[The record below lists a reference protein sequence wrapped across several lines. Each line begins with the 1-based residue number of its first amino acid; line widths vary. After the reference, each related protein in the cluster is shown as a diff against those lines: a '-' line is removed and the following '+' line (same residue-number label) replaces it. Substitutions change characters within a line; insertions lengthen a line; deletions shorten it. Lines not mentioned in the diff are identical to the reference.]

1 MSKKGLVG
9 LSLVKRTPKEKVKKV
24 HEMKTFD
31 EVGKQSIEDIYLE
44 IKEFNKEANGFFK
57 VDTDSKRL
65 VMQQA
70 QPNVNEVAYTQYKNK
85 TTNTKTNIKSD
96 KKEFKPKFKFNKDAD
111 RVEPAESETE
121 KWLRDNEEKYN
132 RRSSYKHEENL
143 FGSFQKK
150 PYSKIVKVNSKPLTS
165 SDNLRINKK
174 SHQRKIHDINLDV
187 STLIKNEKI
196 PDIFTILKDPDLR
209 AMKKALANIHPGD
222 EVFER
227 KLLDYKTIELLKI
240 FTIMNSDKIEK
251 YPILKKYK
259 ISKFDQRVA
268 IAIRLL
274 LNASTKLNLGEEK
287 VYESVFVK
295 AKARLKYDTF
305 FDEVLGN
312 WHDTIEL
319 LDDREIL
326 KDSTIS
332 HSKEVIKFATCDT
345 LLNINDAVRV
355 SLMKYLFIDFKES
368 KHISLKYSTIKMI
381 EMIKKY
387 SLRYLNSFSNLDW
400 DLSESRYKLIRN
412 TLSKEKTNK
421 FNYVVTDEILKI
433 SNLSKSFG
441 KVEVLKDLSFGIN
454 KGEVHVIMGQMVQE
468 KVHWAN
474 SQSVG
479 IKNLLRL

>member
-1 MSKKGLVG
+1 MKKILAGV
-9 LSLVKRTPKEKVKKV
+9 SLVKRTPKEKVKKV
-24 HEMKTFD
+24 NEMKTFD

-65 VMQQA
+65 VMQQV

-85 TTNTKTNIKSD
+85 TTNIKSD

-387 SLRYLNSFSNLDW
+387 SLRYLNFFSNLDW

-433 SNLSKSFG
+433 SNLDYNNILLDELQGALNNGSTLLDIIKG
-441 KVEVLKDLSFGIN
+441 K
-454 KGEVHVIMGQMVQE
+454 
-468 KVHWAN
+468 
-474 SQSVG
+474 
-479 IKNLLRL
+479 

>member
-1 MSKKGLVG
+1 MKKILAGV
-9 LSLVKRTPKEKVKKV
+9 SLVKRTPKEKVKKV
-24 HEMKTFD
+24 NEMKTFD

-44 IKEFNKEANGFFK
+44 IKEFNKESNSFFK

-70 QPNVNEVAYTQYKNK
+70 QPAVTEIAYTQYKNK
-85 TTNTKTNIKSD
+85 ITNTKPNVKSD

-174 SHQRKIHDINLDV
+174 SHQRKIHVINLDV

-196 PDIFTILKDPDLR
+196 PDIFSILKEPDLR

-222 EVFER
+222 EVFEK

-305 FDEVLGN
+305 FDEVLGY

-326 KDSTIS
+326 KDSTVS

-400 DLSESRYKLIRN
+400 DLSESRYKIIRN

-433 SNLSKSFG
+433 SNLDYNNILLDELQGALNNGSTLLDIIKG
-441 KVEVLKDLSFGIN
+441 K
-454 KGEVHVIMGQMVQE
+454 
-468 KVHWAN
+468 
-474 SQSVG
+474 
-479 IKNLLRL
+479 

>member
-1 MSKKGLVG
+1 MKKILAGV
-9 LSLVKRTPKEKVKKV
+9 SLVKRTPKEKVKKV

-70 QPNVNEVAYTQYKNK
+70 QPTITEVAYTQYKNK
-85 TTNTKTNIKSD
+85 TTNTKSNVKSD

-196 PDIFTILKDPDLR
+196 PDIFSILKEPDLR

-222 EVFER
+222 EVFEK
-227 KLLDYKTIELLKI
+227 KLLDYKTIELLKL

-305 FDEVLGN
+305 FDEVLGY

-326 KDSTIS
+326 KDSTVS

-345 LLNINDAVRV
+345 LLNINDAVRA

-400 DLSESRYKLIRN
+400 DLSESRYKIIRN

-433 SNLSKSFG
+433 SNLDYNNILLDELQGALNNGSTLLDIIKG
-441 KVEVLKDLSFGIN
+441 K
-454 KGEVHVIMGQMVQE
+454 
-468 KVHWAN
+468 
-474 SQSVG
+474 
-479 IKNLLRL
+479 

>member
-1 MSKKGLVG
+1 MSKKGKIG
-9 LSLVKRTPKEKVKKV
+9 LSLVKRIPKEKVKKV

-44 IKEFNKEANGFFK
+44 IKEFNKDANGFFK

-70 QPNVNEVAYTQYKNK
+70 QPAQPAVTEVAYTHYKNK
-85 TTNTKTNIKSD
+85 ITNTKPNLKSD

-121 KWLRDNEEKYN
+121 KWLRENEEKYN
-132 RRSSYKHEENL
+132 RRSSYKDEENL

-196 PDIFTILKDPDLR
+196 PDIFAILKEPDLR

-222 EVFER
+222 EVFEK

-305 FDEVLGN
+305 FDEVLGY

-326 KDSTIS
+326 KDSTVS

-433 SNLSKSFG
+433 SNLDYNNILLDELQGALNNGSTILDIIKG
-441 KVEVLKDLSFGIN
+441 K
-454 KGEVHVIMGQMVQE
+454 
-468 KVHWAN
+468 
-474 SQSVG
+474 
-479 IKNLLRL
+479 

>member
-1 MSKKGLVG
+1 MSFCKELSFCLKQSKTQEEFMSKKGLVG
-9 LSLVKRTPKEKVKKV
+9 LSLVKRTPKEKVKKT
-24 HEMKTFD
+24 HEIKTFD

-70 QPNVNEVAYTQYKNK
+70 QPAVTEVAYTQYKNK
-85 TTNTKTNIKSD
+85 TTNTKSNVKSD

-196 PDIFTILKDPDLR
+196 PDIFSILKEPDLR

-222 EVFER
+222 EVFEK

-305 FDEVLGN
+305 FDEVLGY

-326 KDSTIS
+326 KDSTVS

-433 SNLSKSFG
+433 SNLDYNNILLDELQGALNNGSTILDIIKG
-441 KVEVLKDLSFGIN
+441 K
-454 KGEVHVIMGQMVQE
+454 
-468 KVHWAN
+468 
-474 SQSVG
+474 
-479 IKNLLRL
+479 

>member
-1 MSKKGLVG
+1 MKKILVG
-9 LSLVKRTPKEKVKKV
+9 VSLVKRTPKEKVKKV
-24 HEMKTFD
+24 HEIKTFD

-70 QPNVNEVAYTQYKNK
+70 QPTITDVAYTQYKNK
-85 TTNTKTNIKSD
+85 TTNTKPNVKSD

-196 PDIFTILKDPDLR
+196 PDIFSILKEPDLR

-305 FDEVLGN
+305 FDEVLGY

-433 SNLSKSFG
+433 SNLDYNNILLDELQGALNNGSTLLDIIKG
-441 KVEVLKDLSFGIN
+441 K
-454 KGEVHVIMGQMVQE
+454 
-468 KVHWAN
+468 
-474 SQSVG
+474 
-479 IKNLLRL
+479 

>member
-1 MSKKGLVG
+1 
-9 LSLVKRTPKEKVKKV
+9 
-24 HEMKTFD
+24 
-31 EVGKQSIEDIYLE
+31 
-44 IKEFNKEANGFFK
+44 
-57 VDTDSKRL
+57 
-65 VMQQA
+65 
-70 QPNVNEVAYTQYKNK
+70 
-85 TTNTKTNIKSD
+85 
-96 KKEFKPKFKFNKDAD
+96 
-111 RVEPAESETE
+111 
-121 KWLRDNEEKYN
+121 
-132 RRSSYKHEENL
+132 
-143 FGSFQKK
+143 
-150 PYSKIVKVNSKPLTS
+150 
-165 SDNLRINKK
+165 
-174 SHQRKIHDINLDV
+174 
-187 STLIKNEKI
+187 
-196 PDIFTILKDPDLR
+196 
-209 AMKKALANIHPGD
+209 MKKALANIHPGD

-287 VYESVFVK
+287 VYENVFVK

-368 KHISLKYSTIKMI
+368 KYISLKYSTIKMI

-433 SNLSKSFG
+433 SNLDYNNILLDELQGALNNGSTLLDIIKG
-441 KVEVLKDLSFGIN
+441 K
-454 KGEVHVIMGQMVQE
+454 
-468 KVHWAN
+468 
-474 SQSVG
+474 
-479 IKNLLRL
+479 

>member
-1 MSKKGLVG
+1 MSKKGKIG
-9 LSLVKRTPKEKVKKV
+9 LSLVKRIPKEKVKKV

-70 QPNVNEVAYTQYKNK
+70 QPTITEVAYTQYKNK
-85 TTNTKTNIKSD
+85 TTNTKSNVKSD

-196 PDIFTILKDPDLR
+196 PDIFSILKEPDLR

-222 EVFER
+222 EVFEK
-227 KLLDYKTIELLKI
+227 KLLDYKTIELLKL

-305 FDEVLGN
+305 FDEVLGY

-326 KDSTIS
+326 KDSTVS

-433 SNLSKSFG
+433 SNLDYNNILLDELQGALNNGSTLLDIIKG
-441 KVEVLKDLSFGIN
+441 K
-454 KGEVHVIMGQMVQE
+454 
-468 KVHWAN
+468 
-474 SQSVG
+474 
-479 IKNLLRL
+479 

>member
-1 MSKKGLVG
+1 MKKMLSGV
-9 LSLVKRTPKEKVKKV
+9 SLVKRTPKEKVKKV

-70 QPNVNEVAYTQYKNK
+70 QPSITEVSYTQYKNK
-85 TTNTKTNIKSD
+85 ITNTKTDAKSG

-132 RRSSYKHEENL
+132 KRSSYKHEENL

-196 PDIFTILKDPDLR
+196 PDIFAILKEPDLR

-305 FDEVLGN
+305 FDEVLGY

-433 SNLSKSFG
+433 SNLDYNNILLDELQGALNNGSTILDIIKG
-441 KVEVLKDLSFGIN
+441 K
-454 KGEVHVIMGQMVQE
+454 
-468 KVHWAN
+468 
-474 SQSVG
+474 
-479 IKNLLRL
+479 

>member
-1 MSKKGLVG
+1 MKKILSGV
-9 LSLVKRTPKEKVKKV
+9 SLVKRTPKEKVKKV

-70 QPNVNEVAYTQYKNK
+70 QPTITEVAYTQYKNK
-85 TTNTKTNIKSD
+85 TTNTKSNVKSD

-196 PDIFTILKDPDLR
+196 PDIFSILKEPDLR

-222 EVFER
+222 EVFEK

-305 FDEVLGN
+305 FDEVLGY

-433 SNLSKSFG
+433 SNLDYNNILLDELQGALNNGSTILDIIKG
-441 KVEVLKDLSFGIN
+441 K
-454 KGEVHVIMGQMVQE
+454 
-468 KVHWAN
+468 
-474 SQSVG
+474 
-479 IKNLLRL
+479 

>member
-1 MSKKGLVG
+1 MSKKRKIG
-9 LSLVKRTPKEKVKKV
+9 LSLVKRIPKEKVKKV

-44 IKEFNKEANGFFK
+44 IKEFNKEANNFFK

-70 QPNVNEVAYTQYKNK
+70 QPSVTEVAYTQYKNK
-85 TTNTKTNIKSD
+85 ITNTKTDAKSG
-96 KKEFKPKFKFNKDAD
+96 KKEFKPKFKFNEDAD

-121 KWLRDNEEKYN
+121 KWLRENEEKYN
-132 RRSSYKHEENL
+132 KRSSYKHEENL

-196 PDIFTILKDPDLR
+196 PDIFSILKEPDLR

-305 FDEVLGN
+305 FDEVLGY

-433 SNLSKSFG
+433 SNLDYNNILLDELQGALNNGSTILDIIKG
-441 KVEVLKDLSFGIN
+441 K
-454 KGEVHVIMGQMVQE
+454 
-468 KVHWAN
+468 
-474 SQSVG
+474 
-479 IKNLLRL
+479 

>member
-1 MSKKGLVG
+1 MKKILSGV
-9 LSLVKRTPKEKVKKV
+9 SLVKRTPKEKVKKV

-70 QPNVNEVAYTQYKNK
+70 QPSVTEVAYTQYKNK
-85 TTNTKTNIKSD
+85 TTNTKSNVKSD

-121 KWLRDNEEKYN
+121 KWLRENEEKYN
-132 RRSSYKHEENL
+132 KRSSYKHEENL

-196 PDIFTILKDPDLR
+196 PDIFSILKEPDLR

-305 FDEVLGN
+305 FDEVLGY

-433 SNLSKSFG
+433 SNLDYNNILLDELQGALNNGSTLLDIIKG
-441 KVEVLKDLSFGIN
+441 K
-454 KGEVHVIMGQMVQE
+454 
-468 KVHWAN
+468 
-474 SQSVG
+474 
-479 IKNLLRL
+479 

>member
-1 MSKKGLVG
+1 MKKILAGV
-9 LSLVKRTPKEKVKKV
+9 SLVKRTPKEKVKKV
-24 HEMKTFD
+24 NEMKTFD

-70 QPNVNEVAYTQYKNK
+70 QPAVTEIAYTQYKNK
-85 TTNTKTNIKSD
+85 ITNTKPNVKSD

-196 PDIFTILKDPDLR
+196 PDIFSILKEPDLR

-222 EVFER
+222 EVFEK

-274 LNASTKLNLGEEK
+274 LNASNKLNLGEEK

-305 FDEVLGN
+305 FDEVLGY

-326 KDSTIS
+326 KDSTVS

-400 DLSESRYKLIRN
+400 DLSESRYKIIRN

-433 SNLSKSFG
+433 SNLDYNNILLDELQGALNNGSTLLDIIKG
-441 KVEVLKDLSFGIN
+441 K
-454 KGEVHVIMGQMVQE
+454 
-468 KVHWAN
+468 
-474 SQSVG
+474 
-479 IKNLLRL
+479 

>member
-1 MSKKGLVG
+1 MSKKGKIG
-9 LSLVKRTPKEKVKKV
+9 LSLVKRIPKEKVKKV

-44 IKEFNKEANGFFK
+44 IKEFNKEANSFFK

-70 QPNVNEVAYTQYKNK
+70 QPAQPAVTEVAYTHYKNK
-85 TTNTKTNIKSD
+85 ITNTKPDAKSS

-196 PDIFTILKDPDLR
+196 PDIFAILKEPDLR

-305 FDEVLGN
+305 FDEVLGY

-326 KDSTIS
+326 KDSTVS

-355 SLMKYLFIDFKES
+355 SLTKYLFVDFKES
-368 KHISLKYSTIKMI
+368 KHTSLKYSTIKMI

-400 DLSESRYKLIRN
+400 ELSESRYKLIRN

-433 SNLSKSFG
+433 SNLDYNNILLDELQGALNNGSTLLDIIKG
-441 KVEVLKDLSFGIN
+441 K
-454 KGEVHVIMGQMVQE
+454 
-468 KVHWAN
+468 
-474 SQSVG
+474 
-479 IKNLLRL
+479 

>member
-1 MSKKGLVG
+1 MSKKGKIG
-9 LSLVKRTPKEKVKKV
+9 LSLVKRIPKEKVKKV

-70 QPNVNEVAYTQYKNK
+70 QPTITEVAYTQYKNK
-85 TTNTKTNIKSD
+85 TTNTKSNVKSD

-132 RRSSYKHEENL
+132 KRSSYKHEENL

-196 PDIFTILKDPDLR
+196 PDIFAILKEPDLR

-305 FDEVLGN
+305 FDEVLGY

-433 SNLSKSFG
+433 SNLDYNNILLDELQGALNNGSTILDIIKG
-441 KVEVLKDLSFGIN
+441 K
-454 KGEVHVIMGQMVQE
+454 
-468 KVHWAN
+468 
-474 SQSVG
+474 
-479 IKNLLRL
+479 

>member
-1 MSKKGLVG
+1 MKKILSGV
-9 LSLVKRTPKEKVKKV
+9 SLVKKTPKEKVKKV

-31 EVGKQSIEDIYLE
+31 EVGKQSIEDIYLQ

-65 VMQQA
+65 VMQQV

-85 TTNTKTNIKSD
+85 TTNIKSD

-132 RRSSYKHEENL
+132 KRSSYKHEENL

-345 LLNINDAVRV
+345 LLNINDAVRA

-433 SNLSKSFG
+433 SNLDYNNILLDELQGALNNGSTLLDIIKG
-441 KVEVLKDLSFGIN
+441 K
-454 KGEVHVIMGQMVQE
+454 
-468 KVHWAN
+468 
-474 SQSVG
+474 
-479 IKNLLRL
+479 

>member
-1 MSKKGLVG
+1 MKKILAGV
-9 LSLVKRTPKEKVKKV
+9 SLVKRTPKEKVKKV

-70 QPNVNEVAYTQYKNK
+70 QPAVTEIAYTQYKNK
-85 TTNTKTNIKSD
+85 ITNTKPDVKSD

-196 PDIFTILKDPDLR
+196 PDIFAILKEPDLR

-222 EVFER
+222 EVFEK

-305 FDEVLGN
+305 FDEVLGY

-326 KDSTIS
+326 KDSTVS

-433 SNLSKSFG
+433 SNLDYNNILLDELQGALNNGSTILDIIKG
-441 KVEVLKDLSFGIN
+441 K
-454 KGEVHVIMGQMVQE
+454 
-468 KVHWAN
+468 
-474 SQSVG
+474 
-479 IKNLLRL
+479 

>member
-1 MSKKGLVG
+1 MKKILAGV
-9 LSLVKRTPKEKVKKV
+9 SLIKRTPKEKVKKV

-70 QPNVNEVAYTQYKNK
+70 QPTITEVAYTQYKNK
-85 TTNTKTNIKSD
+85 TTNTKSNVKSD

-121 KWLRDNEEKYN
+121 KWLRENEEKYN
-132 RRSSYKHEENL
+132 RRSSYKDEENL

-174 SHQRKIHDINLDV
+174 SHQKKIHDINLDI
-187 STLIKNEKI
+187 STLIKNEKV
-196 PDIFTILKDPDLR
+196 PDIFTILKEPDLR

-222 EVFER
+222 EVFEK

-305 FDEVLGN
+305 FDEVLGY

-326 KDSTIS
+326 KDSTVS

-345 LLNINDAVRV
+345 LLNINDAVRA

-400 DLSESRYKLIRN
+400 DLSESRYKIIRN

-433 SNLSKSFG
+433 STLDYNNILLDELQGALNNGSTLLDIIKG
-441 KVEVLKDLSFGIN
+441 K
-454 KGEVHVIMGQMVQE
+454 
-468 KVHWAN
+468 
-474 SQSVG
+474 
-479 IKNLLRL
+479 

>member
-1 MSKKGLVG
+1 MKKILAGV
-9 LSLVKRTPKEKVKKV
+9 SLIKRTPKEKVKKV

-70 QPNVNEVAYTQYKNK
+70 QPTITEVAYTQYKNK
-85 TTNTKTNIKSD
+85 TTNTKPNVKSD

-196 PDIFTILKDPDLR
+196 PDIFSILKEPDLR

-222 EVFER
+222 EVFEK
-227 KLLDYKTIELLKI
+227 KLLDYKTIELLKL

-305 FDEVLGN
+305 FDEVLGY

-326 KDSTIS
+326 KDSTVS

-345 LLNINDAVRV
+345 LLNINDAVRA

-400 DLSESRYKLIRN
+400 DLSESRYKIIRN

-433 SNLSKSFG
+433 SNLDYNNILLDELQGALNNGSTLLDIIKG
-441 KVEVLKDLSFGIN
+441 K
-454 KGEVHVIMGQMVQE
+454 
-468 KVHWAN
+468 
-474 SQSVG
+474 
-479 IKNLLRL
+479 

>member
-1 MSKKGLVG
+1 MSKKGKIG
-9 LSLVKRTPKEKVKKV
+9 LSLVKRIPKEKVKKV

-44 IKEFNKEANGFFK
+44 IKEFNKDTNNFFK

-70 QPNVNEVAYTQYKNK
+70 QPSVTEVAYTQYKNK
-85 TTNTKTNIKSD
+85 ITNTKPNAKSG

-121 KWLRDNEEKYN
+121 KWLRENEEKYN
-132 RRSSYKHEENL
+132 KRSSYKHEENL

-196 PDIFTILKDPDLR
+196 PDIFAILKEPDLR

-222 EVFER
+222 EVFEK

-305 FDEVLGN
+305 FDEVLGY

-433 SNLSKSFG
+433 SNLDYNNILLDELQGALNNGSTILDIIKG
-441 KVEVLKDLSFGIN
+441 K
-454 KGEVHVIMGQMVQE
+454 
-468 KVHWAN
+468 
-474 SQSVG
+474 
-479 IKNLLRL
+479 

>member
-1 MSKKGLVG
+1 MSFCKELSFCLKQSKTQEEFMSKKGLVG

-24 HEMKTFD
+24 NEMKTFD

-44 IKEFNKEANGFFK
+44 IREFNKEANGFFK

-70 QPNVNEVAYTQYKNK
+70 QPTITDVAYT
-85 TTNTKTNIKSD
+85 NTKPNVKSD

-196 PDIFTILKDPDLR
+196 PDIFSILKEPDLR

-433 SNLSKSFG
+433 SNLDYNNILLDELQGALNSGLTLLDIIKG
-441 KVEVLKDLSFGIN
+441 K
-454 KGEVHVIMGQMVQE
+454 
-468 KVHWAN
+468 
-474 SQSVG
+474 
-479 IKNLLRL
+479 

>member
-1 MSKKGLVG
+1 MKKILSGV
-9 LSLVKRTPKEKVKKV
+9 SLVKRTPKEKVKKV

-44 IKEFNKEANGFFK
+44 IKEFNKEANSFFK

-65 VMQQA
+65 VMQQV

-85 TTNTKTNIKSD
+85 TTNTKTDIKSD

-121 KWLRDNEEKYN
+121 KWLRENEEKYN
-132 RRSSYKHEENL
+132 RRSSYKDEENL

-196 PDIFTILKDPDLR
+196 PDIFAILKEPDLR

-287 VYESVFVK
+287 VYENVFVK

-305 FDEVLGN
+305 FDEVLGY

-326 KDSTIS
+326 KDSVVS

-433 SNLSKSFG
+433 SNLDYNNILLDELQGALNNGSTLLDIIKG
-441 KVEVLKDLSFGIN
+441 K
-454 KGEVHVIMGQMVQE
+454 
-468 KVHWAN
+468 
-474 SQSVG
+474 
-479 IKNLLRL
+479 